1 MGKTPQ
7 FSCKIKLY
15 IQKMLFIL
23 KMVFCFQITH
33 TNHHMNRTLLEP
45 VEHWCAQ
52 CNGKH
57 SFSIHQ
63 NDLGLFCSVLH
74 LLQTL
79 HKCVVKYLRMLFLC
93 IQNTQIHTV
102 QIYLIFP
109 TKTMYAV
116 YIPTITKLHTVVSI
130 QNNRKMYCIQL

>member
-1 MGKTPQ
+1 
-7 FSCKIKLY
+7 
-15 IQKMLFIL
+15 
-23 KMVFCFQITH
+23 
-33 TNHHMNRTLLEP
+33 
-45 VEHWCAQ
+45 
-52 CNGKH
+52 
-57 SFSIHQ
+57 
-63 NDLGLFCSVLH
+63 VLH

-116 YIPTITKLHTVVSI
+116 YIPTITKLHTQVSI